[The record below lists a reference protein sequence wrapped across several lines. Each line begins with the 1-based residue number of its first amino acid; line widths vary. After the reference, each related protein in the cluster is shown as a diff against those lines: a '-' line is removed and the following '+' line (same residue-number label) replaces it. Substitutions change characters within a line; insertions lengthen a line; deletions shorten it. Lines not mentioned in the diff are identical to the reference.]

1 MAVQLEQL
9 TLATLEVLEPKIE
22 LLFQKHLQLI
32 TNDCMNR
39 PGEKKKRKLTFQLE
53 FEPVAD
59 PETGQCEEVK
69 VSIDANAAVP
79 KFRTR
84 DFKMRPSKAGLRFDA
99 QVADDPALA

>member
-1 MAVQLEQL
+1 
-9 TLATLEVLEPKIE
+9 
-22 LLFQKHLQLI
+22 
-32 TNDCMNR
+32 
-39 PGEKKKRKLTFQLE
+39 
-53 FEPVAD
+53 
-59 PETGQCEEVK
+59 